1 MIDGPDQVRHKI
13 TQLKPKTTYSV
24 KVQAV
29 SRGPGVISDAV
40 KAQTL
45 PLAPKAP
52 DQALVVV
59 HDNNTIQIEFDPS
72 KDPNDSNKKIKVLKK
87 LKNL

>member
-1 MIDGPDQVRHKI
+1 MPIPGDQVRHKL
-13 TQLKPKTTYSV
+13 TNLKPKTTYAV

-29 SRGPGVISDAV
+29 SRGPGVISNVV

-52 DQALVVV
+52 DQALVLV
-59 HDNNTIQIEFDPS
+59 HDNNTIQVEFDPS
-72 KDPNDSNKKIKVLKK
+72 NDPNDPTKKIKVFF
-87 LKNL
+87 